1 MKNTS
6 DLLFLADSY
15 ISVVVKH
22 LKAEYKRRSQL
33 RPLLWDS
40 TIELPLDDVY
50 TRLKIVSRRKADLRV
65 EDNEVNVFDIF
76 TCLLYTSP
84 SPRDS

>member
-15 ISVVVKH
+15 ISVVVKL

-40 TIELPLDDVY
+40 TIELPLEDVY
-50 TRLKIVSRRKADLRV
+50 TRLKIVSRRKADFRV
-65 EDNEVNVFDIF
+65 DDNEVNAFDI
-76 TCLLYTSP
+76 
-84 SPRDS
+84 